1 LDFFEKIR
9 VLTGEVK
16 MKKKMRWK
24 TLMIMILGLMLP
36 LLGEAK
42 SLPNRSKHLR
52 ATLKKCQ
59 SEVKRLSSFGY
70 PEKAEHQ
77 FRKCQKIKFQLSK
90 IEKGQMKV
98 QRKLASLESKQ
109 KSKAKSKKK
118 AKKKAKRKKKRV
130 QSDFDS
136 Y

>member
-1 LDFFEKIR
+1 M
-9 VLTGEVK
+9 GEVRMNKK
-16 MKKKMRWK
+16 MKWK
-24 TLMIMILGLMLP
+24 TLVVMMLGLLIP

-52 ATLKKCQ
+52 ADLKKCQ
-59 SEVKRLSSFGY
+59 SEVKRLSSLGY

-77 FRKCQKIKFQLSK
+77 LGKCQKIKGQLAK
-90 IEKGQMKV
+90 IEKGQLKV

-109 KSKAKSKKK
+109 KAKAKSKKK
-118 AKKKAKRKKKRV
+118 MKKKAKRKKKRI

>member
-1 LDFFEKIR
+1 
-9 VLTGEVK
+9 
-16 MKKKMRWK
+16 MKNTMRWK
-24 TLMIMILGLMLP
+24 TLMIMMLGLMIP

-52 ATLKKCQ
+52 ADLKKCQ
-59 SEVKRLSSFGY
+59 TEVKRLSSLGY

-77 FRKCQKIKFQLSK
+77 LGKCQKIKFQLSK

-109 KSKAKSKKK
+109 KSKLKSKKK

-130 QSDFDS
+130 HSDTDS

>member
-1 LDFFEKIR
+1 
-9 VLTGEVK
+9 
-16 MKKKMRWK
+16 
-24 TLMIMILGLMLP
+24 MIMILGLMIP

-52 ATLKKCQ
+52 ADLKKCQ
-59 SEVKRLSSFGY
+59 SEVRRLSSLGY
-70 PEKAEHQ
+70 PEKAENQ
-77 FRKCQKIKFQLSK
+77 LGKCQKIKGQLAK
-90 IEKGQMKV
+90 IEKGQLKV

-109 KSKAKSKKK
+109 KSKAKSKNK

-130 QSDFDS
+130 QSDADS